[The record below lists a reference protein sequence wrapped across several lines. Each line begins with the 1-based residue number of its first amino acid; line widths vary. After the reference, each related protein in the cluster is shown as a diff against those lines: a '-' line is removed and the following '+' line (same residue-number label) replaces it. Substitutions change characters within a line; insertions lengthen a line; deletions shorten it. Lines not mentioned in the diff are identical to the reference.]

1 MLYHACLYDMLVCMT
16 RHANQKQGMV
26 QDKNMAKRRQDNAQ
40 EVRQQDNKKT
50 RDDRQQQAN
59 LQLERLRDKS
69 H

>member
-1 MLYHACLYDMLVCMT
+1 
-16 RHANQKQGMV
+16 MV